1 MDRLELFKTELNYI
15 KDPKIREFAEK
26 TLLKLPDY
34 FFEVAASSTAK
45 YHSPV
50 CLGNGGLVRHTKMNV
65 TFAVDLLYN
74 VEMFSSK
81 YTDIEKDIV
90 VAVEILHDGTKH
102 GLSGSKYSVAEHPA
116 VLANFIRQNFELR
129 QMLDETV
136 LDKIIDGIETHMG
149 AFNKDYR
156 TKKEILPKPHN
167 GIENFIHLC
176 DYLGSR
182 KYIKDFD
189 FDINVIRD

>member
-1 MDRLELFKTELNYI
+1 VDRLEIFKIELNYI
-15 KDPKIREFAEK
+15 KDPKIREFTEK
-26 TLLKLPDY
+26 ALLKLPEY
-34 FFEVAASSTAK
+34 FFIVAASSTAK

-50 CLGNGGLVRHTKMNV
+50 CLGEGGLVRHTKMNV
-65 TFAVDLLYN
+65 AFAVDLLN
-74 VEMFSSK
+74 NLEMFNK
-81 YTDIEKDIV
+81 YTDIERDII
-90 VAVEILHDGTKH
+90 VAVEILHDGMKH
-102 GLSGSKYSVAEHPA
+102 GLNGSKYSVADHPS
-116 VLANFIRQNFELR
+116 VLANFARADFGLR
-129 QMLDETV
+129 QILDEEI
-136 LDKIIDGIETHMG
+136 LNKIISGIETHMG

-167 GIENFIHLC
+167 GLENFIHLC